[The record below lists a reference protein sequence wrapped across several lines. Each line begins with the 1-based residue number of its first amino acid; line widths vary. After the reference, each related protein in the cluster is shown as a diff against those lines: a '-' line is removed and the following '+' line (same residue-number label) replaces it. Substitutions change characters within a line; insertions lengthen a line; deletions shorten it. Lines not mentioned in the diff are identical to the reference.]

1 MYGASFWRR
10 DMAANVEKP
19 GLKLVVRQPKAYLIP
34 ESFELCVLP
43 SPTSA
48 RSSGDGTAH

>member
-19 GLKLVVRQPKAYLIP
+19 GLKLVVRDSLK
-34 ESFELCVLP
+34 
-43 SPTSA
+43 PT
-48 RSSGDGTAH
+48 